1 MQEFSI
7 PTWKWEKANMDFVMG
22 LPRTRYQYDSV
33 WVIVDRMTKSAYF
46 LPVHT
51 SFPAEDYAKLN
62 VRELVRLHEVS
73 LSIISDRDGQVER
86 TIQTLED
93 MMRACAIDFKGSWDD
108 HLPLIEFAYHNS
120 YHSNIQMAL
129 FEALYRRRYRF
140 SLVAYELQSPS
151 DLASVHPV
159 FHVSLLNKCIGD
171 PAVVVPVRGIDIQN
185 NLSYEEI
192 PVEILDYQIHRL
204 WNREIALVK
213 FLWRNQRSALKPMN
227 AAPKRNDSIISSTAT
242 IVALE
247 VTEKVEA
254 ADFEKLAKELQIPS
268 PLEIMD
274 KALEKFGDDIA
285 IAFRYK
291 LLSLVVLQFLVIL
304 AMNIAETSVT
314 IPGIRYVV
322 DPGLVKARTYDP
334 KMGVDSLIIVTTSK
348 ALLVFADLERGLALY
363 NEVDTV
369 AYQLSM
375 LKDMFLNGMN
385 VLSLFSRIGGA
396 AVALHRLGI
405 RLNNVVSVEI
415 SEVNRNIVRS
425 WWEQTNQRE
434 NLIDF
439 DNVQQLR
446 ELAGAFAGGDIGAAT
461 TGVVGAA
468 AGADAGV
475 TGTAVGGAKAGA
487 VAGAEDERDPY
498 KYPIKANIR
507 SALCWLVHG
516 CQPGEAMAH
525 EDGYFMWADHRISS
539 YKGTRGGIAISIST
553 CDDHQNSGDTMAF
566 TGVPTGAVTY
576 SLIQT
581 LEQETKLAYGSL
593 LMSMQN
599 KIHEAQT

>member
-1 MQEFSI
+1 
-7 PTWKWEKANMDFVMG
+7 
-22 LPRTRYQYDSV
+22 
-33 WVIVDRMTKSAYF
+33 
-46 LPVHT
+46 
-51 SFPAEDYAKLN
+51 
-62 VRELVRLHEVS
+62 
-73 LSIISDRDGQVER
+73 
-86 TIQTLED
+86 
-93 MMRACAIDFKGSWDD
+93 
-108 HLPLIEFAYHNS
+108 
-120 YHSNIQMAL
+120 
-129 FEALYRRRYRF
+129 
-140 SLVAYELQSPS
+140 
-151 DLASVHPV
+151 
-159 FHVSLLNKCIGD
+159 
-171 PAVVVPVRGIDIQN
+171 
-185 NLSYEEI
+185 
-192 PVEILDYQIHRL
+192 
-204 WNREIALVK
+204 
-213 FLWRNQRSALKPMN
+213 MN

-285 IAFRYK
+285 IAFRK
-291 LLSLVVLQFLVIL
+291 QNIEQQRKNLP
-304 AMNIAETSVT
+304 IAEGRDG
-314 IPGIRYVV
+314 PGKCYRLYQESFFEK
-322 DPGLVKARTYDP
+322 LT
-334 KMGVDSLIIVTTSK
+334 DSTLPEIK
-348 ALLVFADLERGLALY
+348 RCDLS
-363 NEVDTV
+363 NVDTV

-396 AVALHRLGI
+396 AAALHRLGI

-439 DNVQQLR
+439 DNLQQLR

-487 VAGAEDERDPY
+487 VAGAARRGHGTRVQDLDSDEIDGHDE
-498 KYPIKANIR
+498 
-507 SALCWLVHG
+507 SLCPVDYETEG
-516 CQPGEAMAH
+516 
-525 EDGYFMWADHRISS
+525 RILMLDVMKLHINS

-553 CDDHQNSGDTMAF
+553 CDDHQNSGDTTAF